1 MALKT
6 LMVMVRDE
14 GLVQEGEDHLLWDLQ
29 LGASLLGC
37 LWVTT
42 CHTCKCLCLI
52 HLECILGV
60 IILNMQTILKGALD
74 LLLCLRPS
82 DLMFLC
88 LVRSIT
94 MQKQKWKSL
103 DALWNTRLKSHSLFL
118 GHLFL
123 LKGCLV
129 IVQVLILRK
138 L

>member
-42 CHTCKCLCLI
+42 CRTCKCLCLI
-52 HLECILGV
+52 HLECILGA

-82 DLMFLC
+82 NLMFLR
-88 LVRSIT
+88 LVRSLT
-94 MQKQKWKSL
+94 MRQLKWKTF
-103 DALWNTRLKSHSLFL
+103 DALRTTPLNIPPLLL
-118 GHLFL
+118 GTL
-123 LKGCLV
+123 L
-129 IVQVLILRK
+129 
-138 L
+138 